1 MRRIEK
7 EDSAR
12 VGIREGMKGCSV
24 WGRENRKDER
34 VRNDRRE

>member
-7 EDSAR
+7 EESAR
-12 VGIREGMKGCSV
+12 VGIREEMKGLYG
-24 WGRENRKDER
+24 WGRENRKYER